1 MKVIKY
7 WYYSMDLRGKKKVD
21 LVEEQ
26 FEEAEEIWQKITL
39 NDEKEQEKKKKTITG
54 EKYRVHPIIML

>member
-1 MKVIKY
+1 
-7 WYYSMDLRGKKKVD
+7 MDLRGKKKVD

-26 FEEAEEIWQKITL
+26 FEEVEEIGQKVTL
-39 NDEKEQEKKKKTITG
+39 TDEKEQEKKKKTITG